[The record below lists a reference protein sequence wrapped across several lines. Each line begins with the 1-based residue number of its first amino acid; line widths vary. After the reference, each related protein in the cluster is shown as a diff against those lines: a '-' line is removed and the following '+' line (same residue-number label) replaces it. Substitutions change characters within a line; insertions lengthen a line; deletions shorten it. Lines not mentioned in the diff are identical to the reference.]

1 MMVKHGTS
9 FCSSAENNRKEV
21 EMDTVNGIAAGS
33 AAIVKVGRNEIE
45 VEVIG
50 TENGRWRVR
59 SRANGREFTT
69 MKFERIITV
78 PAAEAPPEIATPKPA
93 APAVEAPNEPVMP
106 EPTISAPAKK
116 LSLLDAAAK
125 VLETEAPLNA
135 KGLVAKAIAAGLWI
149 PTAAKTPEQSL
160 YSAIFREIASKEVP
174 RIVKAEVRGKFK
186 LNPAAFADEP
196 EA

>member
-1 MMVKHGTS
+1 MSADSRLYMR
-9 FCSSAENNRKEV
+9 SAENNRKEV

-135 KGLVAKAIAAGLWI
+135 KELVAKAIAAGLWI

>member
-1 MMVKHGTS
+1 MSANSRLYMR
-9 FCSSAENNRKEV
+9 SAENNCKEV

-69 MKFERIITV
+69 MKFERVI
-78 PAAEAPPEIATPKPA
+78 A
-93 APAVEAPNEPVMP
+93 APAVEAPNEPVIP
-106 EPTISAPAKK
+106 EPVAPAVEAPNESATPEPPVPAPAKK

-125 VLETEAPLNA
+125 VLETDAPLNA
-135 KGLVAKAIAAGLWI
+135 KELVAKAIAAGLWI

-160 YSAIFREIASKEVP
+160 YSAIFREITGKENP
-174 RIVKAEVRGKFK
+174 RFKRSSVKKGSFESNFK
-186 LNPAAFADEP
+186 K
-196 EA
+196 

>member
-1 MMVKHGTS
+1 MSAGSRLYMR
-9 FCSSAENNRKEV
+9 SAENNRKEV
-21 EMDTVNGIAAGS
+21 EMDTVNGIAVGS

-135 KGLVAKAIAAGLWI
+135 KELVGKAVAAGLWI

-160 YSAIFREIASKEVP
+160 YSAIFREITGKENP
-174 RIVKAEVRGKFK
+174 RFKRSSVKKGSFELIRQG
-186 LNPAAFADEP
+186 D
-196 EA
+196 